1 MLISF
6 HQAFGTC
13 SRKNN
18 YQLLLVFCFLS
29 GKSYCLWGDK
39 AHLTLFFMFSLCF
52 SGFLFPFFLLSSLL
66 SFFISFSIMFPHL
79 LCCVC
84 SPFLAPFYYL
94 NNLGKMW
101 FMHYTDAVFLFC
113 SCQCL
118 CAQLKIRSVA
128 QNVLQV
134 FLIITCYLFIV
145 FIYVLFLYLEV
156 YHAITVDGYVCFWA
170 CTQNCLVCQYAAG
183 YWYWMWHIGF
193 I

>member
-13 SRKNN
+13 SRKTIT
-18 YQLLLVFCFLS
+18 
-29 GKSYCLWGDK
+29 SYCLFSVSYLGK
-39 AHLTLFFMFSLCF
+39 ATASGVIKHISLFFSCSVYVSLVSYFHFSF
-52 SGFLFPFFLLSSLL
+52 SHLFFPSLLVSSLTC
-66 SFFISFSIMFPHL
+66 SVVYVL
-79 LCCVC
+79 L
-84 SPFLAPFYYL
+84 FWLLFYL